1 MGRNGT
7 RYGLKRVQ
15 AFVKKS
21 CHTYV
26 ILMSVPCRYDLDMI
40 ACVNNEVE
48 VFIRKLWKQ
57 MKVLVHTELVYM
69 ELYGNLFTKHGLH
82 MNIKGKGMAGKK

>member
-1 MGRNGT
+1 
-7 RYGLKRVQ
+7 
-15 AFVKKS
+15 
-21 CHTYV
+21 
-26 ILMSVPCRYDLDMI
+26 MI